1 MTRPVSANALL
12 HGVAEFWNS
21 KAFTDLEVVCG
32 VDGKVVQSHRLVLSA
47 LSPVIRH
54 ALARYTHSHHSK
66 HPSDVKQNG
75 TQEKESFSGTVFNT
89 FSHGVLRFVVSGSF
103 KNH

>member
-54 ALARYTHSHHSK
+54 ALARYTHFQVLSK
-66 HPSDVKQNG
+66 NFPLLWFQSN
-75 TQEKESFSGTVFNT
+75 
-89 FSHGVLRFVVSGSF
+89 VL
-103 KNH
+103 KNII